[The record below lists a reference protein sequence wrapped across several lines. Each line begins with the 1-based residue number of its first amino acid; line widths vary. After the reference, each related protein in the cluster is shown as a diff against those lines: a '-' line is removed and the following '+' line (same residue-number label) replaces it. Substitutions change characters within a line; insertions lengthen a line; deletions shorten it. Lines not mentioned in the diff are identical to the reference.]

1 MKEERVAGD
10 DSSLR
15 GGRKRVKEGVK
26 EERGRGRR
34 KEMGKGGKRKRGRF
48 VIPEL
53 EI

>member
-15 GGRKRVKEGVK
+15 GGRKRVK